1 MGIYPEGDA
10 EEWVDVTATVPIVLA
25 VFVVVVVVV
34 AVLVNV
40 VVGNIIMNKKDV
52 SWGCFEAER
61 RVVKEP
67 EALPQVISEGCIHVI
82 PFACH
87 PHEARDTSP
96 AGPRER
102 AFPRK
107 HVHPPPPLSL
117 SSLWQR

>member
-25 VFVVVVVVV
+25 VFVVVVVVVV

-61 RVVKEP
+61 RVH
-67 EALPQVISEGCIHVI
+67 LRRSESFAPLVATSNRRCMASSV
-82 PFACH
+82 FAC
-87 PHEARDTSP
+87 SL
-96 AGPRER
+96 PRASSR
-102 AFPRK
+102 PRSTI
-107 HVHPPPPLSL
+107 PRRS
-117 SSLWQR
+117 